1 MFRPTCGDYACVL
14 SLFARKAAGADEAP
28 GIPCALPDRAA
39 SLRQDPGA
47 ISSVAGMRRRVIESA
62 NAIIREQGKL
72 SCPDLI
78 GSSSRMTPL
87 GVIARVSEAT
97 QSFLISQGDAP
108 SLHFGQLQIGHKGEF
123 QFFGS
128 RGKRICCRSAPS
140 PAVVWHHRAMRRPNE
155 AYACDASAC

>member
-97 QSFLISQGDAP
+97 QSFLDFPRRCPKPPFWAITNWTQRGIPVFRQPRKAYMLPIRAVTGGGLAP
-108 SLHFGQLQIGHKGEF
+108 S
-123 QFFGS
+123 
-128 RGKRICCRSAPS
+128 
-140 PAVVWHHRAMRRPNE
+140 AMRRPNE
-155 AYACDASAC
+155 ASACDASAC